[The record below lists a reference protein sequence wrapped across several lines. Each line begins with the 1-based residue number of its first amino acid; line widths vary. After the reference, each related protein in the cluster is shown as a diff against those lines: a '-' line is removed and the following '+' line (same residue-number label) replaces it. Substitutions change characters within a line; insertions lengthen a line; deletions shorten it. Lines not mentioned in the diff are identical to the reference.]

1 MSITIPPLT
10 MVVSRLSKLDEA
22 GLRRLA
28 AESGVP
34 YSTIRKIRYG
44 VTKDP
49 GLETC
54 RKFFALIP
62 GESRANNETV

>member
-10 MVVSRLSKLDEA
+10 LIVSRLSELDQAGLKRLSAEA
-22 GLRRLA
+22 GIPFNTL
-28 AESGVP
+28 S
-34 YSTIRKIRYG
+34 KIRYG

-54 RKFFALIP
+54 RKFFPLLSSKST
-62 GESRANNETV
+62 GGV